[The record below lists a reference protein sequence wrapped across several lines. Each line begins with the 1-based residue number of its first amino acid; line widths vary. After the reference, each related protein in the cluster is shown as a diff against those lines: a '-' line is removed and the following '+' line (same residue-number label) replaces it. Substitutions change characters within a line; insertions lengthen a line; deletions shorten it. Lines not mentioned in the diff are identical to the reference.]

1 MEPPATRGT
10 FNSICK
16 AAVITSVLLLST
28 GGGCSN
34 ESPESGKAVIVYAG
48 AGTMKA
54 MEEIASIFTAET
66 GYKADF
72 EFSSSG
78 SLAKKIAAGAPC
90 DLYVSASR
98 DWIDYL
104 TEKNLLDPRSIKTI
118 AESELVC
125 VVPKNSASGGST
137 PGDLARLGKIALGDP
152 AHVPVGKYARQALRS
167 LRLWDTLSLDHKLVL
182 APTVMQA
189 LYLAERGE
197 VDAAIVFLGDAKLS
211 DRVEIAFKFPENTH
225 QPIEF
230 IGAVVSSSTSGPAP
244 GAFLDFLST
253 KRVAR
258 VFTRHGF
265 RVP

>member
-1 MEPPATRGT
+1 MEPTATEGP

-16 AAVITSVLLLST
+16 AAVITAVLLLST

-34 ESPESGKAVIVYAG
+34 NSPESGKALTVYAG

-54 MEEIASIFTAET
+54 MEEAALIFTAET
-66 GYKADF
+66 GFKMDF
-72 EFSSSG
+72 EFASSG

-98 DWIDYL
+98 DWIEYL
-104 TEKNLLDPRSIKTI
+104 AEKNLLDSRSIKTI

-125 VVPKNSASGGST
+125 VVPKNSSSGCLT
-137 PGDLARLGKIALGDP
+137 PGDLASLEKIALGDP
-152 AHVPVGKYARQALRS
+152 AHVPVGKYARQALSR
-167 LRLWDTLSLDHKLVL
+167 LRLWDTLLLENKLVL
-182 APTVMQA
+182 APSVMQA

-197 VDAAIVFLGDAKLS
+197 VDAAIVYLGDAKLS
-211 DRVEIAFKFPENTH
+211 ERVKIAFRFPENTH
-225 QPIEF
+225 EPIEF
-230 IGAVVSSSTSGPAP
+230 IGAVVLSSASGPAP

-253 KRVAR
+253 EQVAR
-258 VFTRHGF
+258 VFTRYGF